1 MADSDPMRALAYA
14 SILLGAQHA
23 SNSTM
28 TVPVQPSLPP
38 SMGDQVAQRTASA
51 VSPVSPSGFQTL
63 EAAQFAA
70 RTRGG
75 GYQAYEARP
84 EPGARSG
91 AVHRFRCK
99 GTHVEDGKLIRCT
112 AWRKLSDQ
120 GPPFMYTEEGSHT
133 PHQPFVYQR
142 MPVAPAFKKQVKVVL
157 LDKRK
162 FPRTGKSSLG
172 RTIRSQAELSY
183 EEFPPSEAARTKK
196 AVRRELRAEVQ
207 VTVAEL
213 QEFVTRFSAASDD
226 PFKGRLFSGVDDV
239 SADRSILI
247 VSSAALQENLT
258 GCVDTWHLLWIG
270 MDDDEKFLP
279 GGWHQIMLLG
289 HNKDHEFRPYGFA
302 FATSK
307 SCFLHRRV
315 LECLV
320 PPTLRCAAER
330 HDTKIVTMSDRCKAI
345 GAAFRESFPANPDP
359 NLSASN
365 PEHHTCDWHIRNHH
379 ATPKIRQLVRTS
391 CINGVQGDRISQD
404 IFLLSEAYTTAIFNA
419 GVQALCHEWEN
430 KMPAKVRESLEPL
443 LTCAPWYVGATP
455 PGLNNNNLMCETANA
470 DVQRHYND
478 CYGEIGHAPNVI
490 EAAEWYMTNIIP
502 EWSREKTSWTRQ
514 RTHHKVSFG
523 TGKTSHVKDQWEAAL
538 DLRRDG
544 FLNQIAIDESQNPP
558 VWYAFRETSSSK
570 RDSFTP
576 DDLERWKK
584 LRQAI
589 NGDGVVTIDQWR
601 WFMNVHVTGAPI
613 QRWGNSEDDHPG
625 CSCRPYQK
633 AGTCGHDLLHS
644 VQHRQVEIPAK
655 YVLVRTT
662 MQANKAVASAKSIA
676 QSSRGPTAGP
686 QRKIANAPS
695 KTTAGAALRSK
706 ARGIDNPSVIC

>member
-1 MADSDPMRALAYA
+1 M
-14 SILLGAQHA
+14 
-23 SNSTM
+23 
-28 TVPVQPSLPP
+28 
-38 SMGDQVAQRTASA
+38 
-51 VSPVSPSGFQTL
+51 
-63 EAAQFAA
+63 
-70 RTRGG
+70 
-75 GYQAYEARP
+75 
-84 EPGARSG
+84 
-91 AVHRFRCK
+91 
-99 GTHVEDGKLIRCT
+99 
-112 AWRKLSDQ
+112 
-120 GPPFMYTEEGSHT
+120 
-133 PHQPFVYQR
+133 
-142 MPVAPAFKKQVKVVL
+142 
-157 LDKRK
+157 
-162 FPRTGKSSLG
+162 
-172 RTIRSQAELSY
+172 
-183 EEFPPSEAARTKK
+183 
-196 AVRRELRAEVQ
+196 RRELRAEVQ

-430 KMPAKVRESLEPL
+430 KMQL
-443 LTCAPWYVGATP
+443 
-455 PGLNNNNLMCETANA
+455 
-470 DVQRHYND
+470 
-478 CYGEIGHAPNVI
+478 
-490 EAAEWYMTNIIP
+490 
-502 EWSREKTSWTRQ
+502 
-514 RTHHKVSFG
+514 
-523 TGKTSHVKDQWEAAL
+523 
-538 DLRRDG
+538 
-544 FLNQIAIDESQNPP
+544 
-558 VWYAFRETSSSK
+558 
-570 RDSFTP
+570 
-576 DDLERWKK
+576 
-584 LRQAI
+584 
-589 NGDGVVTIDQWR
+589 
-601 WFMNVHVTGAPI
+601 VHVLQGA
-613 QRWGNSEDDHPG
+613 W
-625 CSCRPYQK
+625 
-633 AGTCGHDLLHS
+633 S
-644 VQHRQVEIPAK
+644 V
-655 YVLVRTT
+655 VRTECLLSST
-662 MQANKAVASAKSIA
+662 DCCQFAIAPPRTSFNLSTCTLYHRFIHRRCPLQVAA
-676 QSSRGPTAGP
+676 AG
-686 QRKIANAPS
+686 N
-695 KTTAGAALRSK
+695 
-706 ARGIDNPSVIC
+706 